1 MLRLENLKKSYLDG
15 EGNPIPV
22 VDVSEFFLDHGSIV
36 ALYGDSGS
44 GKTTF
49 LNLIAGILAPDHGT
63 LKFAGSYLHELDEN
77 QRDQL
82 RAKSIGYIFQSFHLL
97 QACTALENLLVAMS
111 FAGKVDSSR
120 AKELLKIVGLAER
133 MNHKPNELS
142 IGQQQRVALARAVVN
157 QPSLVLADEPTGNL
171 DERNTQVSLDILKE
185 LCEVN
190 EASMI
195 IVSHDSKVI
204 SSFETKMNWSDLNRV
219 QENPVSKND

>member
-1 MLRLENLKKSYLDG
+1 
-15 EGNPIPV
+15 
-22 VDVSEFFLDHGSIV
+22 
-36 ALYGDSGS
+36 
-44 GKTTF
+44 
-49 LNLIAGILAPDHGT
+49 
-63 LKFAGSYLHELDEN
+63 
-77 QRDQL
+77 
-82 RAKSIGYIFQSFHLL
+82 
-97 QACTALENLLVAMS
+97 MS

-120 AKELLKIVGLAER
+120 AKELLKVVGLAER

-157 QPSLVLADEPTGNL
+157 QPSLILADEPTGNL

-195 IVSHDSKVI
+195 IVSHDPKVI

-219 QENPVSKND
+219 QENPLSKND

>member
-82 RAKSIGYIFQSFHLL
+82 RAKSMGYICLL
-97 QACTALENLLVAMS
+97 YTS
-111 FAGKVDSSR
+111 
-120 AKELLKIVGLAER
+120 
-133 MNHKPNELS
+133 
-142 IGQQQRVALARAVVN
+142 
-157 QPSLVLADEPTGNL
+157 PSPRD
-171 DERNTQVSLDILKE
+171 
-185 LCEVN
+185 
-190 EASMI
+190 
-195 IVSHDSKVI
+195 
-204 SSFETKMNWSDLNRV
+204 
-219 QENPVSKND
+219 

>member
-1 MLRLENLKKSYLDG
+1 MLRIENLKKNYRDG
-15 EGNPIPV
+15 ESKSIPV
-22 VDVSEFFLDHGSIV
+22 VDVSDFFLEHGSTV
-36 ALYGDSGS
+36 ALYGESGT

-49 LNLIAGILAPDHGT
+49 LNLIAGILVPDYGT
-63 LKFAGSYLHELDEN
+63 LEFAGRYLHELSEN

-97 QACTALENLLVAMS
+97 QGCTALENLLVAMS

-120 AKELLKIVGLAER
+120 AKELLKVVGLAER
-133 MNHKPNELS
+133 MHHKPNELS

-157 QPSLVLADEPTGNL
+157 QPSLLLADEPTGNL
-171 DERNTQVSLDILKE
+171 DERNTQLSLNILKE

-190 EASMI
+190 KASMI
-195 IVSHDSKVI
+195 IVSHNPKVI
-204 SSFETKMNWSDLNRV
+204 SSFETKMNWGDLNQV

>member
-1 MLRLENLKKSYLDG
+1 MLRIENLKKNYRDG
-15 EGNPIPV
+15 EGKSIPV
-22 VDVSEFFLDHGSIV
+22 VDVSDFFLEHGSTL
-36 ALYGDSGS
+36 ALYGESGT

-49 LNLIAGILAPDHGT
+49 LNLIAGILVPDYGT
-63 LKFAGSYLHELDEN
+63 LEFAGRYLHELSEN

-97 QACTALENLLVAMS
+97 QGCTALENLLVAMS
-111 FAGKVDSSR
+111 FAGKVDSLR
-120 AKELLKIVGLAER
+120 AKELLKVVGLAER
-133 MNHKPNELS
+133 MHHKPNELS

-157 QPSLVLADEPTGNL
+157 QPSLLLADEPTGNL

-190 EASMI
+190 DASMI
-195 IVSHDSKVI
+195 IVSHDHKVI

-219 QENPVSKND
+219 QENPRSKND

>member
-1 MLRLENLKKSYLDG
+1 M
-15 EGNPIPV
+15 
-22 VDVSEFFLDHGSIV
+22 
-36 ALYGDSGS
+36 
-44 GKTTF
+44 
-49 LNLIAGILAPDHGT
+49 
-63 LKFAGSYLHELDEN
+63 
-77 QRDQL
+77 
-82 RAKSIGYIFQSFHLL
+82 GYIFQSFHLL
-97 QACTALENLLVAMS
+97 QGCTALENLLVAMS

-120 AKELLKIVGLAER
+120 AKELLKVVGLAKR

-157 QPSLVLADEPTGNL
+157 QPSLILADEPTGNL

-195 IVSHDSKVI
+195 IVSHDPKVI

-219 QENPVSKND
+219 QENPLSKND

>member
-1 MLRLENLKKSYLDG
+1 MLRLENLKKSYRDD
-15 EGNPIPV
+15 EGKPIPV
-22 VDVSEFFLDHGSIV
+22 VDVSEFFLDHGSIL

-82 RAKSIGYIFQSFHLL
+82 RAKSMGYIFQSFHLL
-97 QACTALENLLVAMS
+97 QGCTALENLLVAMS

-120 AKELLKIVGLAER
+120 AKELLKVVGLAER

-157 QPSLVLADEPTGNL
+157 QPSHLLAAEHTGNL
-171 DERNTQVSLDILKE
+171 DERNTQVYLDILRE

-195 IVSHDSKVI
+195 IVSHDPKVI
-204 SSFETKMNWSDLNRV
+204 SSFDTKMNWSDLNRV
-219 QENPVSKND
+219 EENPLFKND

>member
-1 MLRLENLKKSYLDG
+1 MLRLENLKKSYRDD
-15 EGNPIPV
+15 EGKSIPV
-22 VDVSEFFLDHGSIV
+22 VDVNEFFLDHGSVI

-97 QACTALENLLVAMS
+97 LGCTALENLLVAMS
-111 FAGKVDSSR
+111 FAGKVDLSR
-120 AKELLKIVGLAER
+120 AKELLKVVGLTER

-157 QPSLVLADEPTGNL
+157 QPSLILADEPTGNL

-195 IVSHDSKVI
+195 IVSHDPMVI
-204 SSFETKMNWSDLNRV
+204 STFETKMNWSDLNRV
-219 QENPVSKND
+219 QENLDSKND

>member
-1 MLRLENLKKSYLDG
+1 MLRLENLKKSYRDD
-15 EGNPIPV
+15 EGKTIPV
-22 VDVSEFFLDHGSIV
+22 VDVNEFFLDQGSVI

-63 LKFAGSYLHELDEN
+63 LKFAGNFLHELDEN

-97 QACTALENLLVAMS
+97 QGCTALENLLVAMS
-111 FAGKVDSSR
+111 FAGKVDSLR
-120 AKELLKIVGLAER
+120 AKELLKVVGLTER

-157 QPSLVLADEPTGNL
+157 QPSLILADEPTGNL

-195 IVSHDSKVI
+195 IVSHDHKVI

-219 QENPVSKND
+219 QENHLSKND

>member
-1 MLRLENLKKSYLDG
+1 MLRIENLKKNYRDG
-15 EGNPIPV
+15 EGKSIPV
-22 VDVSEFFLDHGSIV
+22 VDVSDFFLEHGSTV
-36 ALYGDSGS
+36 ALYGESGT

-49 LNLIAGILAPDHGT
+49 LNLIAGILVPDYGT
-63 LKFAGSYLHELDEN
+63 LEFAGRYLHELSEN

-97 QACTALENLLVAMS
+97 QGCTALENLLVAMS

-120 AKELLKIVGLAER
+120 AKELLKVVGLAER
-133 MNHKPNELS
+133 MHHKPNELS

-157 QPSLVLADEPTGNL
+157 QPSLLLADEPTGNL
-171 DERNTQVSLDILKE
+171 DERNTQLSLNILKE

-190 EASMI
+190 KASMI
-195 IVSHDSKVI
+195 IVSHNPKVI
-204 SSFETKMNWSDLNRV
+204 SSFETKMNWGDLNQV